1 MAEGPTGPRTV
12 GRERELAAIASLLAD
27 AAEGRTGTL
36 LLAGPGG
43 IGTSALIDETTRRL
57 ASIDPPF
64 VVARGTAWSG
74 DPAPFGPVIDALEPV
89 LAALDDATLA
99 RVVGP
104 APEPLAALL
113 TGVAGRLAPGG
124 RGGGPAWRSA
134 PEHRAE
140 RLLEAL
146 IGILERLGER
156 SPVLLALDD
165 LDVADA
171 GTRALVSFLTRVDRP
186 ARFAVIG
193 TFRPDAVGADHPLRR
208 DLATAS
214 EGQRAARILE
224 VPPLDRGAL
233 VDLIAGIEGE
243 RPGGALLLL
252 VAERSGGNPLLV
264 EEVLAVRREVS
275 ASAVTGSLEALL
287 AARLAVRTPACR
299 RLLHLLARAGAPLDE
314 PSSLALLR
322 TTTAASAPTP
332 IAAARRSRPSVAP
345 AADPATVLAEALE
358 AGFVTRLPRGRIAIR
373 HATIAA
379 GIGADLLP
387 IERRRIDL
395 ALADAFDAD
404 RPAAALSRRLAGRDL
419 PGAAEAA
426 LATAALAERR
436 AAPADE
442 LAALEL
448 ALELDAPEE
457 RRTLLSRAAEAA
469 FAAELTGRAVAY
481 QEAAL
486 ATFDRPVPESGPLHG
501 RLGTLRH
508 VAGDEAG
515 SLAAHRRAV
524 ELVPSRPSVE
534 RARVLADLARA
545 LMLNGRFAEAERRV
559 EEALA
564 ASRGAGPAAR
574 REEGHALCTLGVCLA
589 WGSRPAEA
597 LPRLVEAR
605 RIAEEVRDHDDR
617 FRAIAN
623 LTTTLSLLGRTD
635 ESILIA
641 GEGIELA
648 RDAGLETVH
657 GNVLRGNVALILFG
671 AGRWDEAREM
681 CGTALQWR
689 RSGPAALDAAASLA
703 RVEVEMSAGESAG
716 ALLGPLLLALETRPD
731 TQDVGPVTRAAVS
744 FALWRGDAADA
755 VRTAERGWSL
765 VREMEDWSL
774 VAEMA
779 ETLLEALAGAADEA
793 RERRD
798 LGTVARSR
806 TAGAA
811 AVATAERLLAGGGSA
826 GSAGSGD
833 AVAAGMRRRAEASVA
848 TARAFL
854 RRLEGRDDPSTWSE
868 VAAGWERAG
877 DPYGLARAR
886 RREAEAALAANDA
899 RTGRPLAKGPLL
911 EAERIARELGARPL
925 LRALAALAD
934 RALIPLAYPVTAS
947 PVAVPIEVT
956 AEVETAVPSAALVG
970 GGDGDGSREA
980 GAVRAAFAAS
990 PDRPRGD
997 VFELSG
1003 REREVLGLIVR
1014 GLTNREIGERLFIS
1028 QKTVGV
1034 HVGNVLA
1041 KMRVSGRVEAA
1052 TVALRLGIVGD

>member
-36 LLAGPGG
+36 LLTGPGG
-43 IGTSALIDETTRRL
+43 IGTSRLIDETTRRL

-64 VVARGTAWSG
+64 LVARGRAWAG
-74 DPAPFGPVIDALEPV
+74 DPAPFGPVIDALGPI

-104 APEPLAALL
+104 AHEPIAALL
-113 TGVAGRLAPGG
+113 PGVAGRLAPAP
-124 RGGGPAWRSA
+124 RSGGPAWRSA

-146 IGILERLGER
+146 IGLLERLGER
-156 SPVLLALDD
+156 RPVLLALED
-165 LDVADA
+165 LDAADA

-214 EGQRAARILE
+214 EGRRAPRILE
-224 VPPLDRGAL
+224 LPPLDRGAL

-243 RPGGALLLL
+243 RPRGALLLL

-299 RLLHLLARAGAPLDE
+299 RLLHLLARAGAPLE
-314 PSSLALLR
+314 ASMSLALLR

-358 AGFVTRLPRGRIAIR
+358 AGFLARLPGDRVAIR
-373 HATIAA
+373 HATIGA

-387 IERRRIDL
+387 VERRRIDL
-395 ALADAFDAD
+395 ALADAFAAD
-404 RPAAALSRRLAGRDL
+404 RPAAALVRRLAGRDL
-419 PGAAEAA
+419 AGAAEAA
-426 LATAALAERR
+426 LATAALAEGR

-524 ELVPSRPSVE
+524 ELVPARPSVE

-564 ASRGAGPAAR
+564 AARGTGPAAR

-623 LTTTLSLLGRTD
+623 LTTTLSLLGRTA
-635 ESILIA
+635 ESIGIA

-703 RVEVEMSAGESAG
+703 RVEVEMGAGESAG

-731 TQDVGPVTRAAVS
+731 TQDVGPVTRAAAS

-755 VRTAERGWSL
+755 LRTAERGWSL
-765 VREMEDWSL
+765 VAEMEDWSL

-779 ETLLEALAGAADEA
+779 ETLLEALSGAADEA

-811 AVATAERLLAGGGSA
+811 AVATAERLLAGGGA
-826 GSAGSGD
+826 AGSGD

-854 RRLEGRDDPSTWSE
+854 RRLEGRDDPATWSE

-886 RREAEAALAANDA
+886 RREAEAALAAHDA

-911 EAERIARELGARPL
+911 EAERIARDLGARPL

-934 RALIPLAYPVTAS
+934 RALIPLAYPVTAA
-947 PVAVPIEVT
+947 PVAVPIEVG
-956 AEVETAVPSAALVG
+956 AEVEAAVPSAVHAG
-970 GGDGDGSREA
+970 GGGADGAHGA
-980 GAVRAAFAAS
+980 GAVRAAFATA
-990 PDRPRGD
+990 PERPSGD